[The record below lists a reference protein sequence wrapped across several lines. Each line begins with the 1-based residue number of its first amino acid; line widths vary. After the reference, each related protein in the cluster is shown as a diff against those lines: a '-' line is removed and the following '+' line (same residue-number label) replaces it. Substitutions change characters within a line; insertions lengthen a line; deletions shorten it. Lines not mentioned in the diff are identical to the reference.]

1 MSISLIR
8 VGGDNPTI
16 LISVRPSNNVTEF
29 CGLCGS
35 RSGDL
40 LKADGSI
47 VDRNDVDQTQ
57 EFARSYIVEP
67 SEQILRPQRKECGKS
82 KTILSLL
89 FASLYEH
96 LHTT

>member
-1 MSISLIR
+1 MSLIR
-8 VGGDNPTI
+8 AGGDNPTI

-82 KTILSLL
+82 KTNNTPLCSLL
-89 FASLYEH
+89 FASL
-96 LHTT
+96 